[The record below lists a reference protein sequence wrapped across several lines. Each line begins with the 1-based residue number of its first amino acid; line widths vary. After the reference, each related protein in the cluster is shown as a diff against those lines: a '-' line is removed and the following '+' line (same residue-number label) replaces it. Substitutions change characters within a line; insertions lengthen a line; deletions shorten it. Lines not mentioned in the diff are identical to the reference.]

1 MVLIYKCIEDNG
13 EVLRT
18 PEIRV
23 SQIQEIRFYDYGKS
37 DENKYKLFTI
47 ISEEIVRK
55 SDSCNEQN
63 KMFVVRKY
71 VCCDCNKVVME
82 EILKLIDRVDELSG
96 YNNGNGTDD
105 IVINL
110 NATDYADLGFGA
122 LAPSRIGS
130 DSDELDNF
138 DRFGGDKG
146 IECVC
151 GYDVRE
157 LDVCGKVL

>member
-1 MVLIYKCIEDNG
+1 MVLIYKCVEDNG

-23 SQIQEIRFYDYGKS
+23 SQIKEIRFYDYEKN
-37 DENKYKLFTI
+37 DENKYELFAI

-71 VCCDCNKVVME
+71 ACCDCNRGVME
-82 EILKLIDRVDELSG
+82 EILKLIDRVDGLSG

-110 NATDYADLGFGA
+110 NATDYGDLGY
-122 LAPSRIGS
+122 GS
-130 DSDELDNF
+130 YSDELDNF

-157 LDVCGKVL
+157 LDMCGKVL

>member
-1 MVLIYKCIEDNG
+1 MVLIYKCVEDNG

-23 SQIQEIRFYDYGKS
+23 SQIKEIRFYDYGKS
-37 DENKYKLFTI
+37 DENKYELFAI

-63 KMFVVRKY
+63 KIFVVRKY

-82 EILKLIDRVDELSG
+82 EILKLIDRVDGLCG

-105 IVINL
+105 IIINL
-110 NATDYADLGFGA
+110 NATDYADLGFG
-122 LAPSRIGS
+122 SY
-130 DSDELDNF
+130 SDELDNF

-151 GYDVRE
+151 GYDVRK
-157 LDVCGKVL
+157 LDMCGKVL

>member
-1 MVLIYKCIEDNG
+1 MVLIYKCVEDNG

-23 SQIQEIRFYDYGKS
+23 SQIKEIRFYDYEKS
-37 DENKYKLFTI
+37 DENKYELFAI

-71 VCCDCNKVVME
+71 VCCDCTKAVME
-82 EILKLIDRVDELSG
+82 EILKLIDRVDGLSG

-110 NATDYADLGFGA
+110 NATDYADLGFG
-122 LAPSRIGS
+122 SY
-130 DSDELDNF
+130 SDELDNF

-157 LDVCGKVL
+157 LDMCGKVL

>member
-1 MVLIYKCIEDNG
+1 MVLIYKCVEDNG

-23 SQIQEIRFYDYGKS
+23 SQIKEIRFYDYGKS
-37 DENKYKLFTI
+37 DENKYELFAI
-47 ISEEIVRK
+47 VSEEVVRK
-55 SDSCNEQN
+55 SDACNEQN
-63 KMFVVRKY
+63 KMLVVRKY
-71 VCCDCNKVVME
+71 ISCDCNKVVME

-96 YNNGNGTDD
+96 YGTDD

-110 NATDYADLGFGA
+110 NATDYADLGFGNYF
-122 LAPSRIGS
+122 
-130 DSDELDNF
+130 DELDNF
-138 DRFGGDKG
+138 DRFGGSKG

-157 LDVCGKVL
+157 LDMCGKVL

>member
-1 MVLIYKCIEDNG
+1 MVLIYKCVEDNG

-23 SQIQEIRFYDYGKS
+23 SQIKEIRFYDYEKN
-37 DENKYKLFTI
+37 DENKYELFAI

-71 VCCDCNKVVME
+71 ACCDCNRGVME
-82 EILKLIDRVDELSG
+82 EILKLIDRVDGLSG

-110 NATDYADLGFGA
+110 NATDYGDLGFG
-122 LAPSRIGS
+122 SY
-130 DSDELDNF
+130 SDELDNF

-151 GYDVRE
+151 G
-157 LDVCGKVL
+157 VLKQ

>member
-1 MVLIYKCIEDNG
+1 MVLIYKCVKDNG

-23 SQIQEIRFYDYGKS
+23 SQIKEIRFYDYEKS
-37 DENKYKLFTI
+37 DENKYELFAI

-63 KMFVVRKY
+63 KMLVVRKY
-71 VCCDCNKVVME
+71 VSCDCNKVVME

-96 YNNGNGTDD
+96 YNNGNGTDG

-110 NATDYADLGFGA
+110 NATDYADLGY
-122 LAPSRIGS
+122 GS
-130 DSDELDNF
+130 YFDELDNF
-138 DRFGGDKG
+138 DRFGGNKG

>member
-1 MVLIYKCIEDNG
+1 MVLIYKCVEDNG

-23 SQIQEIRFYDYGKS
+23 SQIKEIRFYDYGKS
-37 DENKYKLFTI
+37 DENKYELFAI

-71 VCCDCNKVVME
+71 VCCDCNRGVME

-96 YNNGNGTDD
+96 YNNGNGTDS

-110 NATDYADLGFGA
+110 NATDYGDLGY
-122 LAPSRIGS
+122 GS
-130 DSDELDNF
+130 YFDELDNF
-138 DRFGGDKG
+138 DRFGGNKG

-157 LDVCGKVL
+157 LDMCGKVL

>member
-1 MVLIYKCIEDNG
+1 MVLIYKCVEDNG

-23 SQIQEIRFYDYGKS
+23 SQIKEIRFYDYEKS
-37 DENKYKLFTI
+37 DENKYELFAI

-63 KMFVVRKY
+63 KMLVVRKY
-71 VCCDCNKVVME
+71 VSCDCNKVVME
-82 EILKLIDRVDELSG
+82 EILKLIDRVDGLCG

-105 IVINL
+105 IIINL
-110 NATDYADLGFGA
+110 NATDYADLGFG
-122 LAPSRIGS
+122 SY
-130 DSDELDNF
+130 SDELDNS

-157 LDVCGKVL
+157 LDMCGKVL

>member
-23 SQIQEIRFYDYGKS
+23 SQIKEIRFYDYGKS
-37 DENKYKLFTI
+37 DENKYELFAI

-110 NATDYADLGFGA
+110 NATDYGDLGFGNY
-122 LAPSRIGS
+122 
-130 DSDELDNF
+130 SDELDNF

-157 LDVCGKVL
+157 LDMCGKVL

>member
-1 MVLIYKCIEDNG
+1 MVLIYKCVEDNG

-23 SQIQEIRFYDYGKS
+23 SQIKEIRFYDYGKS
-37 DENKYKLFTI
+37 YENKYELFAI

-55 SDSCNEQN
+55 SDTCNEQN
-63 KMFVVRKY
+63 KILVVRKY
-71 VCCDCNKVVME
+71 VSCDCNKAVME

-96 YNNGNGTDD
+96 YNNGNGTDS

-110 NATDYADLGFGA
+110 NATDYGDLGY
-122 LAPSRIGS
+122 GS
-130 DSDELDNF
+130 YFDELDNF
-138 DRFGGDKG
+138 DRFGGSKG

-157 LDVCGKVL
+157 LDMCGKVL

>member
-1 MVLIYKCIEDNG
+1 MVLIYKCVEDNG

-23 SQIQEIRFYDYGKS
+23 SQIKEIRFYDYEKS
-37 DENKYKLFTI
+37 DENKYELFAI

-71 VCCDCNKVVME
+71 ACCDCNRSVME
-82 EILKLIDRVDELSG
+82 EILKLIDRVDGLSG

-110 NATDYADLGFGA
+110 NATDYADLGFG
-122 LAPSRIGS
+122 SY
-130 DSDELDNF
+130 SDELDNF
-138 DRFGGDKG
+138 DRFGGNKG
-146 IECVC
+146 IECIC